1 MPAKS
6 RDHPYG
12 AYNFHVEID
21 GIAAASFAEVCGL
34 ESETAVVEYRIG
46 NARTNASLKLPGL
59 TTFSNIVLKRGITR
73 DPALWQWR
81 KSIVDGNPDRR
92 NGSIILLD
100 ETHNPV
106 LRWSFRNGWPCK
118 WEGPCL
124 DASSNEIAIETL
136 EIAHEGLELEVA

>member
-34 ESETAVVEYRIG
+34 ESETAVIEYRIG

-59 TTFSNIVLKRGITR
+59 TKFSNIVLKRGITR
-73 DPALWQWR
+73 DTALWQWR

-106 LRWSFRNGWPCK
+106 LRWNFRNGWPCK

-124 DASSNEIAIETL
+124 DASSNEIAIEAL